1 MAEGAFAAAIFLFV
15 LTVIS
20 PGPAVLAILST
31 GMSQGRLRA
40 LVLTAGILSG
50 SFSWGLIALFG
61 FAGAMNEL
69 GYALVYL
76 KIAGAL
82 YLLWLAWKAL
92 RNALSSEDPT
102 AAKIGSGSSLKNL
115 YLSGLALHLTNPK
128 AVFGWAATIA
138 IGIGPGDGFADAA
151 LLIFICMTI
160 VATLKTAMAVA
171 FSSAPAMRAYTKA
184 RRTIQGTVAGFFS
197 VAGVGL
203 LADAL
208 RR

>member
-1 MAEGAFAAAIFLFV
+1 MADGVFAAAIFLFV

-20 PGPAVLAILST
+20 PGPSVLAILST
-31 GMSQGRLRA
+31 GLSQGRLRA
-40 LVLTAGILSG
+40 LVLTAGILCG
-50 SFSWGLIALFG
+50 SFSWGLVALFG
-61 FAGAMNEL
+61 FAGAMQQM
-69 GYALVYL
+69 GHALLYL

-92 RNALSSEDPT
+92 GSAMSQANPT
-102 AAKIGSGSSLKNL
+102 ALKIGGSSLKSL

-128 AVFGWAATIA
+128 AVFGWSATIA
-138 IGIGPGDGFADAA
+138 IGVGPADSFASATV
-151 LLIFICMTI
+151 LVFTCMAI
-160 VATLKTAMAVA
+160 VATLKTLMAIA

-184 RRTIQGTVAGFFS
+184 RRTIQGTIAGFFS
-197 VAGVGL
+197 AAGIGL